1 MEGVLPPL
9 KERQRITKEEVR
21 AAMKSGK
28 TAGPDDIALPVTLP
42 FLGLASASG
51 DGGWACSLT

>member
-1 MEGVLPPL
+1 M
-9 KERQRITKEEVR
+9 R
-21 AAMKSGK
+21 AAIKSGK